1 MLTIRPEAQF
11 RALQQARERQT
22 TEAYATEYAK
32 RAGVEGTLS
41 QAVRAVGLRRA
52 LYVGQVKTHLQHI
65 LTATAINLVRV
76 TSWLAELPRG
86 KTRRS
91 SFVKLMAP
99 AVAS

>member
-22 TEAYATEYAK
+22 TDAYATEYAK
-32 RAGVEGTLS
+32 QAGVEGALS
-41 QAVRAVGLRRA
+41 QAVRPFGLRRA
-52 LYVGQVKTHLQHI
+52 RYVGRVKTHLQHI

-76 TSWLAELPRG
+76 GDWLADRPRG

-91 SFVKLMAP
+91 PFLN
-99 AVAS
+99 